1 MRFFKSS
8 DNFWAEPF
16 NFFRLNESITDEIP
30 VEINAKPVNT
40 TNEIP
45 VKIGLAIKMNERIIL
60 NTLTMAKFPQ
70 FSTPAS
76 FSSKAKPSSSNER
89 NSNVKPTTNGNIN
102 IDRAGYISKKIPII
116 NEISPLTKYQPQP
129 LRFLVFCRA
138 KKVSIIP
145 DTKNERLKSI
155 ERVR

>member
-1 MRFFKSS
+1 M
-8 DNFWAEPF
+8 
-16 NFFRLNESITDEIP
+16 NESITDEIP

-60 NTLTMAKFPQ
+60 NTLTIAKFPQ